1 MPIGFRV
8 DVYIMMDYRKTRIQ
22 ISHHVS
28 VNYLIHE
35 AMSISCQFSR
45 FAPFGAV
52 GASPHP
58 AKPAD

>member
-1 MPIGFRV
+1 MPGGFPV

-22 ISHHVS
+22 ISLSVS
-28 VNYLIHE
+28 VNYHIHE
-35 AMSISCQFSR
+35 AMPIPCQFSR
-45 FAPFGAV
+45 LAPFGAV